1 MLRTVKESIN
11 VHFGYQNFQ
20 TAECRK
26 WVCFVITCSL
36 CTEKFVC
43 LWCKVILLLC
53 RLCVPTKMCDL
64 LQFMSPL
71 MARGNWEVWTIF
83 VCTLKVFSLSYK
95 KLFHIHML
103 IKIFKVVSI
112 WEEHEQ
118 EAQYEMKKRRH
129 SLIKRTTI
137 TTTTLCVV
145 ATAAIDTV
153 C

>member
-1 MLRTVKESIN
+1 VCSAAVYVTPDGTWKLRGLDYLCLYVK
-11 VHFGYQNFQ
+11 
-20 TAECRK
+20 
-26 WVCFVITCSL
+26 
-36 CTEKFVC
+36 
-43 LWCKVILLLC
+43 
-53 RLCVPTKMCDL
+53 
-64 LQFMSPL
+64 
-71 MARGNWEVWTIF
+71 
-83 VCTLKVFSLSYK
+83 SLSYK

-118 EAQYEMKKRRH
+118 EAQYEMKKRCH

-145 ATAAIDTV
+145 ATAAIHTV